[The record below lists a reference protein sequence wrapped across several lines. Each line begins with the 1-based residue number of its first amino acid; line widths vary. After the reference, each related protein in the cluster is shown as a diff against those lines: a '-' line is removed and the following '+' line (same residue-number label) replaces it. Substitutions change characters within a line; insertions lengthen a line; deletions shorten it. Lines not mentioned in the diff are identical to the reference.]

1 MLSDFLVH
9 VPAPPGV
16 FLPGTCKGHLKFWL
30 KRKGVWMREM
40 WTTHKDDLSSS
51 SGQGRAQ
58 VRSRKPASGSIVLLR
73 LERAFDLQILCVPS
87 WALQRALSMR
97 CQ

>member
-1 MLSDFLVH
+1 MYMYN
-9 VPAPPGV
+9 
-16 FLPGTCKGHLKFWL
+16 TGHLKFGNF
-30 KRKGVWMREM
+30 KTSEKVHVEERDVDA
-40 WTTHKDDLSSS
+40 HKDDLSSS